1 MEEIYQLLII
11 CPLILIASMID
22 AISGSGS
29 IISFPTYLVVG
40 IPVHYAYGTQK
51 FVAFW
56 GMLVSALRY
65 IKNKKYELKLVMTF
79 SILCMLGTY
88 IGSKLLLAINEK
100 YLRYGLLFLIAT
112 VFIFSII
119 KKYKPAKRKNTIEK
133 EETKT
138 AKFIKS
144 LTPRK
149 KLVLNVLIGLIF
161 GLYAGTIGVG
171 ATSILILIF
180 IKLFN
185 TNSVIAAGN
194 ARIINCLLNLVAM
207 ITFLLDKKIMFAIA
221 IPATISS
228 MIGNYIGAGLA
239 MKKAN
244 KLIEPLLK
252 IIFLVLLVELI
263 IQSIF

>member
-1 MEEIYQLLII
+1 M
-11 CPLILIASMID
+11 
-22 AISGSGS
+22 
-29 IISFPTYLVVG
+29 
-40 IPVHYAYGTQK
+40 
-51 FVAFW
+51 
-56 GMLVSALRY
+56 R
-65 IKNKKYELKLVMTF
+65 
-79 SILCMLGTY
+79 
-88 IGSKLLLAINEK
+88 
-100 YLRYGLLFLIAT
+100 
-112 VFIFSII
+112 
-119 KKYKPAKRKNTIEK
+119 NTH
-133 EETKT
+133 
-138 AKFIKS
+138 F
-144 LTPRK
+144 R
-149 KLVLNVLIGLIF
+149 LIF